1 MQITEEEKLLE
12 KRCCDQAALA
22 QKTGKTRFSP
32 FLDPRQAARLLPF
45 FEKRGVLV
53 LPFGGYYGAERQ
65 MLAFY
70 TDSEPRKDEFPIG
83 ALEITGRDLDGLSH
97 RDFLGS
103 VLGLGFTR
111 EKVGDIVADG
121 GRCVVFLSREL
132 CGFAE
137 QNLDKVGRVGVSAK
151 ACEMGSL
158 VLGERRFEE
167 LCTTV
172 SSPRLD
178 AGLRPFVPHVARKG
192 PGGYWPNAG
201 ARELCALRQRGENP
215 FGRRHHFRERRW
227 QGRAFG
233 GRPKQKGAL
242 VYHASQILLTF
253 VKEKTANQ
261 FLAFLLEELQ
271 AG

>member
-22 QKTGKTRFSP
+22 QKTGKPRFSP

-45 FEKRGVLV
+45 FKKRGAAV
-53 LPFGGYYGAERQ
+53 LPFGGYDGAERQ

-70 TDSEPRKDEFPIG
+70 TDSQPGKDEFPIG

-111 EKVGDIVADG
+111 EKVGDIVPDG

-151 ACEMGSL
+151 ACEAGSL

-172 SSPRLD
+172 ASPRLD
-178 AGLRPFVPHVARKG
+178 AV
-192 PGGYWPNAG
+192 
-201 ARELCALRQRGENP
+201 CALLCRTSRAKAQEIIGQMRVHVNYAPCDNGAKTLSDGDIISVKGVGKAALSVGGQSKK
-215 FGRRHHFRERRW
+215 GRWFITLH
-227 QGRAFG
+227 
-233 GRPKQKGAL
+233 K
-242 VYHASQILLTF
+242 YC
-253 VKEKTANQ
+253 
-261 FLAFLLEELQ
+261 
-271 AG
+271 